1 MKGSL
6 MFRSHWLLI
15 SCALCWAATCAWADS
30 SPIPAA
36 DYTVAHSWQLGG
48 NGSWDHL
55 ALEASGARLFI
66 SRQDRVDVIETVSG
80 RLAASIAHTAGVHA
94 IAFAPALKRGF
105 TSNGKANSVSVFDLD
120 TLRVIQEI
128 PVSGIA
134 PDAILYEPQRN
145 VVFTANRESSNLTV
159 IDAGT
164 LQVVATIAMPGPPD
178 FMVTDEVGNVFVN
191 IDLAPGKLVLID
203 AKTLTVKAKWPLAGC
218 ANPSGLALDSG
229 NHRLFSVCANQVL
242 AVTDSVAG
250 KPVTRAVIG
259 RGPDSVV
266 YDPDL
271 GMVFSCNGID
281 GTLTVI
287 HQDSPDEYRVTATV
301 TTQVSARTM
310 TLDPATHKIYL
321 AAAQFGPTP
330 AATPEQPNPRAPLV
344 ADSFVILVAQPR

>member
-1 MKGSL
+1 MI
-6 MFRSHWLLI
+6 RRVWLLI
-15 SCALCWAATCAWADS
+15 SCAPCFMASWAWADS

-48 NGSWDHL
+48 NGLWDYL
-55 ALEASGARLFI
+55 ALDSGGARLFI
-66 SRQDRVDVIETVSG
+66 SRQDRIDVVETVSG
-80 RLAASIAHTAGVHA
+80 RLAGSIPHTVGVHGV
-94 IAFAPALKRGF
+94 AFAPTLKRGF
-105 TSNGKANSVSVFDLD
+105 TSNGKANTVTVFELD

-128 PVSGIA
+128 PASGSA

-145 VVFTANRESSNLTV
+145 NIFTANRDSANLTV

-164 LQVVATIAMPGPPD
+164 LQVVATIPLPGPPE
-178 FMVTDEVGNVFVN
+178 FMITDELGNVYVN
-191 IDLAPGKLVLID
+191 IDLAPGKLILID
-203 AKTLTVKAKWPLAGC
+203 AKTLTVKAKWPLTGC
-218 ANPSGLALDSG
+218 ANPTSLALDSG

-242 AVTDSVAG
+242 AVTDAVTG
-250 KPVTRAVIG
+250 KPVARAVIG
-259 RGPDSVV
+259 RGPDGVV
-266 YDPDL
+266 FDADL
-271 GMVFSCNGID
+271 GLVFSSNGID

-310 TLDPATHKIYL
+310 TLDPVTHKIYL

-344 ADSFVILVAQPR
+344 ADSFVILVAQPK